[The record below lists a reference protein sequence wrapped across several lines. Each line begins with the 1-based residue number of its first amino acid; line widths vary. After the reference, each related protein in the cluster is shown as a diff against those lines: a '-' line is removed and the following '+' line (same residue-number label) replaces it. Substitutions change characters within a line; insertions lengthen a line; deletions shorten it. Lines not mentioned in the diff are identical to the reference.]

1 MTEHPFSPALQHD
14 YTNFALLGQGGFG
27 TVYRA
32 TRTAT
37 QEVVAIK
44 CIALDKGGALDV
56 LTRREAQLLAK
67 MRHPNVVAFK
77 EGIFQDTRCYLV
89 MEYCPAGDLHDRMQE
104 LRAVG

>member
-37 QEVVAIK
+37 QEVRAACFIDRVALLTGDEGTGGGDQVH
-44 CIALDKGGALDV
+44 CIGQGRG
-56 LTRREAQLLAK
+56 T
-67 MRHPNVVAFK
+67 
-77 EGIFQDTRCYLV
+77 
-89 MEYCPAGDLHDRMQE
+89 
-104 LRAVG
+104 